1 MIRLRFDRGTIL
13 IEGEH
18 STPYGQWD
26 DRIGAYRAEAI
37 FYGEIIEF
45 LTRRGLTFQDNVPKL
60 SNVTIEQSRVEL
72 KDYQRSALEAWNDAG
87 RRGVIELPTGAGKSY
102 IALKAIE
109 ECEVPTLIV
118 VPTLDL
124 MEQWKT
130 RIRELLGVTAGT
142 VGGGTTD
149 IQSITVITYDSAYL
163 RAETLGNRF
172 LFLVFDEV
180 HHLPAPSYM
189 QIAEMYIAPMRMGL
203 TATYKRDDG
212 SHLEL
217 PRLVGGVVFRL
228 KTGALVGEH
237 LAPFVH
243 ERIYVNLTPEERRAY
258 DDDYSM
264 FKGVLKKKR
273 IRLGGPDGFQRFIMR
288 SGWDPEVRKA
298 LLARNRAIDIAL
310 NSESKITVLG
320 ELLRTYADEK
330 ILIFTLHNSLV
341 YRISRRFLIPTITH
355 QSPKEERKEV
365 LDAFRS
371 GEYKA
376 IVTSQVLDE
385 GIDVPDASVAII
397 ISGTGSTR
405 EYVQRLGRILR
416 KQSGKTAKIFEIV
429 ARDTLETTM
438 SQRRHR

>member
-1 MIRLRFDRGTIL
+1 MIRLRFNRGTIL
-13 IEGEH
+13 IEGNH
-18 STPYGQWD
+18 PTPYGHWD
-26 DRIGAYRAEAI
+26 DRVGAYRAEAI
-37 FYGEIIEF
+37 FYGEILDY
-45 LTRRGLTFQDNVPKL
+45 LTRRKFQFQDEVPNL
-60 SNVTIEQSRVEL
+60 VSVTIDQSSIKL
-72 KDYQRSALEAWNDAG
+72 KDYQESALNAWEDAG
-87 RRGVIELPTGAGKSY
+87 RRGVIELPTGSGKSY

-109 ECEVPTLIV
+109 RCNVPTLIV

-130 RIRELLGVTAGT
+130 MIGDLLKVKAGT

-149 IQSITVITYDSAYL
+149 IQGITVITYDSAYL

-203 TATYKRDDG
+203 TATYRRDDG

-228 KTGALVGEH
+228 KTDALVGEH
-237 LAPFVH
+237 LAPFIH
-243 ERIYVNLTPEERRAY
+243 DRIYVDLTDEERQEY
-258 DDDYSM
+258 DENYST
-264 FKGVLKKKR
+264 FKHVLKKKR
-273 IRLGGPDGFQRFIMR
+273 IRLGGLDGFQRFIMR
-288 SGWDPEVRKA
+288 SGWDPEVRQA
-298 LLARNRAIDIAL
+298 LLARNRAIEIAL
-310 NSESKITVLG
+310 NSEAKLTVLG
-320 ELLRTYADEK
+320 ELLRTYTDEK

-341 YRISRRFLIPTITH
+341 YRISRRFLIPAITH
-355 QSPKEERKEV
+355 QSPKEERKEI
-365 LDAFRS
+365 LDAFRT
-371 GEYKA
+371 GEYRTV
-376 IVTSQVLDE
+376 VTSQVLDE

-405 EYVQRLGRILR
+405 EYIQRLGRILR

-429 ARDTLETTM
+429 ARDTLETSM
-438 SQRRHR
+438 SQKRHR